1 EEATITSKAKE
12 KVCDDDITVTRVVD
26 KGKGKM
32 IDEGNVIKSRKS
44 ARSWISGIVIEKNL
58 NLSFRED
65 DDSDS
70 DLDMEQIF
78 KGNTDLEEMFKGN
91 KDSKSEYSDK
101 SVDYLSKGKDEL
113 ISLRKRNSKAK
124 NS

>member
-1 EEATITSKAKE
+1 
-12 KVCDDDITVTRVVD
+12 
-26 KGKGKM
+26 M

-101 SVDYLSKGKDEL
+101 SVDYLSK
-113 ISLRKRNSKAK
+113 
-124 NS
+124 